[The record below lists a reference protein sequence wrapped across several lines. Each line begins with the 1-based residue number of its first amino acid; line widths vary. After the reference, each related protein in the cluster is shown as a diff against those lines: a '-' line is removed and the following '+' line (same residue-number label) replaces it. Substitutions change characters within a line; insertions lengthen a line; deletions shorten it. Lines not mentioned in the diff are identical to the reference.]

1 MRGWGQTDKR
11 ERGPCCPCWLVV
23 SLHGDEPLASCAHRG
38 SCCPAAPT
46 WAPLCSGSICF
57 PACPSFSRPSL
68 LPPSRRTSQFPTLQ
82 RGVGL
87 GKRFACVFSLSTSW
101 VILQNHFGLLS
112 GLYFLCFFLSLSLK
126 LRSTESLWFFG
137 VVVTFA
143 FRDLSILYTEWVIL
157 AFWVSRSVCFFTQ
170 VGRYTENHSGRL
182 VSLLHPHPHPTPQ
195 LQVSVNYRILHR
207 KVRGAIPFWP
217 MECNFNL
224 TARTRTELTGTKRA
238 DLWCFAV
245 KCWYW
250 SDTNKPDN
258 PSADCRTSIRDS

>member
-1 MRGWGQTDKR
+1 MRGEKTLVSCAGLEQRRAPAFQRRRYMRGWGQTDKR

-137 VVVTFA
+137 GWSHLHLET
-143 FRDLSILYTEWVIL
+143 SPYCIQNES
-157 AFWVSRSVCFFTQ
+157 FWPFECPAPCFF
-170 VGRYTENHSGRL
+170 YTS
-182 VSLLHPHPHPTPQ
+182 
-195 LQVSVNYRILHR
+195 
-207 KVRGAIPFWP
+207 W
-217 MECNFNL
+217 
-224 TARTRTELTGTKRA
+224 
-238 DLWCFAV
+238 
-245 KCWYW
+245 
-250 SDTNKPDN
+250 
-258 PSADCRTSIRDS
+258 